1 MQCRLEVTFAKQKLK
16 SCRIW
21 KETRHVLSLWNLIY
35 NWRIGGEIAP
45 ASQVHLHNCFP
56 ETQNSSKQ
64 FAVTR

>member
-35 NWRIGGEIAP
+35 NWRTGGEIIP
-45 ASQVHLHNCFP
+45 RNVGS
-56 ETQNSSKQ
+56 
-64 FAVTR
+64 FA